1 MGVAWHIFKIKELT
15 LLCFILKNKTKESL
29 PEIEGLGINVGLCE
43 KSSDV
48 VKAPLHDG
56 QMQS

>member
-1 MGVAWHIFKIKELT
+1 MLRKR
-15 LLCFILKNKTKESL
+15 ESL

-48 VKAPLHDG
+48 VQAPLHHG